1 MQSHLTGLFQSSFK
15 FTDIC
20 FFRFLAAGET
30 LRSSSFNFLAGRST
44 ACVIV
49 SEVCQAIW
57 DVLGP
62 IYVAL
67 PSTRDEWSK
76 VARDFEEKWDMP
88 HCLGAIDGK
97 HVNVECPAKSGSR
110 DRNYKGSFSKSLM
123 AIADANYSFL
133 YVEVGHNGS
142 ESDGGIFSRSKLQPM
157 VDDGTLGV
165 PPAASLGTIG
175 NMPYFFVG
183 DEAFPLKTY
192 MMRPYSK
199 KSLHPVLTGSTTA
212 QCSTTQ
218 SSGTSQFEELHQK
231 RIFNYRLSKARRVV
245 ENAFGIL
252 AQKWRILRR
261 PSKAKKENIRKI
273 VSACV
278 ALHNFLLKESP
289 ASRTMYC
296 PPGTTD
302 SEDWQ
307 GNQTDGS
314 WRTDGAVNGAL
325 AALPGTGGN
334 SARLA
339 HAIRD
344 KLCRHFITEDRLP
357 WQVKHVKDCR
367 W

>member
-1 MQSHLTGLFQSSFK
+1 MSPSCFDTLLEMLRPRIKKNDTNYRKAIPAEHRLALTV
-15 FTDIC
+15 
-20 FFRFLAAGET
+20 RFLAAGET
-30 LRSSSFNFLAGRST
+30 LRSSSFNFLSGRST
-44 ACVIV
+44 ACGIV

-67 PSTRDEWSK
+67 PSTPKEWSK

-97 HVNVECPAKSGSR
+97 HVNVECPANSGSR
-110 DRNYKGSFSKSLM
+110 DRNYKGSFSKSVM
-123 AIADANYSFL
+123 AISDANYSFL
-133 YVEVGHNGS
+133 YVEVGHHGS
-142 ESDGGIFSRSKLQPM
+142 ESDGGIFARSELQLM
-157 VDDGTLGV
+157 VADGTLGV
-165 PPAASLGTIG
+165 PPDTSLGTIG
-175 NMPYFFVG
+175 DVPYFFVG

-212 QCSTTQ
+212 STPQSSTTQ
-218 SSGTSQFEELHQK
+218 SNATSQFEERHQK
-231 RIFNYRLSKARRVV
+231 RIFNYRLSRARRVV

-261 PSKAKKENIRKI
+261 PFKAKEDNIRKI

-289 ASRTMYC
+289 ASRSMYC

-302 SEDWQ
+302 GEDWQ
-307 GNQTDGS
+307 GNLTDGS
-314 WRTDGAVNGAL
+314 WRSDGAVNGAL
-325 AALPGTGGN
+325 ATLPGTGGN
-334 SARLA
+334 SAR
-339 HAIRD
+339 
-344 KLCRHFITEDRLP
+344 
-357 WQVKHVKDCR
+357 
-367 W
+367 